1 MVRSAF
7 KAMALMVLDQC
18 PPRPSPTPTQL
29 VVERSAFQAVASVV
43 LGQCAPP
50 RPSPTPTQLV
60 VERSAFQAVASVAA
74 PFAIIHT
81 TVDVSKKLLSKLKV
95 GGALGR

>member
-1 MVRSAF
+1 
-7 KAMALMVLDQC
+7 MVLDYPDATLSC
-18 PPRPSPTPTQL
+18 AQL
-29 VVERSAFQAVASVV
+29 S
-43 LGQCAPP
+43 L
-50 RPSPTPTQLV
+50 QLV

-81 TVDVSKKLLSKLKV
+81 TVDVSKHLLKHLKI